1 MEGVKQ
7 MLKGATSIGVE
18 KAGAHKYTFLE
29 DLTLPVNTTPHLVK
43 LNKKLESDEV
53 RDEMGRSDIIRRPF
67 QRYVSVKCIV
77 YNIFFIFVFDKE
89 FRKHEY

>member
-1 MEGVKQ
+1 

-18 KAGAHKYTFLE
+18 KRDVYEWPFLE

-43 LNKKLESDEV
+43 LNRKLDEV

-67 QRYVSVKCIV
+67 QRYESVKSIV
-77 YNIFFIFVFDKE
+77 QHLFHLRV
-89 FRKHEY
+89 R